1 MLIDMFFRLN
11 HLLHPIMKLPPCG
24 RFDTIAKH
32 SNWQLVWYESLPET
46 YLGISAGYFP
56 DSYYQRKS
64 SQRSDHNDLPNDLDI
79 NLHVNNG
86 RYLTLCD
93 LGRIDL
99 FLRSGLARVMLKE
112 KWFPVVGNVTMTFIK
127 PLHVFNRI
135 RISSTVTHW
144 DEKYFYSTHTIY
156 RGDVV
161 VSTGTSKSLVVS
173 RLSGRVTPDVVIGTV
188 NRALDRN

>member
-1 MLIDMFFRLN
+1 MNLYLRLIWVYLRATFRTRITSEN
-11 HLLHPIMKLPPCG
+11 LHNEVTT
-24 RFDTIAKH
+24 TI
-32 SNWQLVWYESLPET
+32 Y
-46 YLGISAGYFP
+46 
-56 DSYYQRKS
+56 
-64 SQRSDHNDLPNDLDI
+64 PNDLDI

-99 FLRSGLARVMLKE
+99 FLRSGLAKVMLKE

-135 RISSTVTHW
+135 RIASTVTHW

-161 VSTGTSKSLVVS
+161 VSEGTSKSLVVS
-173 RLSGRVTPDVVIGTV
+173 RLSGRVTPEVVIETV
-188 NRALDRN
+188 NRAVDK

>member
-1 MLIDMFFRLN
+1 MNLYIRLIWVFLRAMFRSRITSE
-11 HLLHPIMKLPPCG
+11 HLQNEV
-24 RFDTIAKH
+24 TTT
-32 SNWQLVWYESLPET
+32 VY
-46 YLGISAGYFP
+46 
-56 DSYYQRKS
+56 
-64 SQRSDHNDLPNDLDI
+64 PNDLDI

-99 FLRSGLARVMLKE
+99 FLRLGLAKVMIRE

-127 PLHVFNRI
+127 PLHLFNRI

-161 VSTGTSKSLVVS
+161 VSEGTSKSLVVS
-173 RLSGRVTPDVVIGTV
+173 RKTGRIAPEEVIETV
-188 NRALDRN
+188 NRALGR